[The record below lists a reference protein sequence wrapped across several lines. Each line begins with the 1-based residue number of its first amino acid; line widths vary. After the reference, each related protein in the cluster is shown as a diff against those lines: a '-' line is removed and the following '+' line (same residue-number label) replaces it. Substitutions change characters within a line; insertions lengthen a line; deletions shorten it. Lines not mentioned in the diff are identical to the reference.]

1 MLSRQDHR
9 GLFLCPGQQIRGEYQ
24 KGAAPMHP
32 CAIASPTHRV
42 SLAQLLQRV
51 GPASIICLAQ
61 RGMMRSTAGRGW
73 PALLSLAAIV
83 ITTIVRAG
91 RAQKKT
97 RRYTSGLLA
106 GGTSGQAAADGIAV
120 PNGPSCDG
128 LRMMKGPIR

>member
-1 MLSRQDHR
+1 MLSSQDRR
-9 GLFLCPGQQIRGEYQ
+9 GLFLCPGQQTRGEYQ

-91 RAQKKT
+91 
-97 RRYTSGLLA
+97 
-106 GGTSGQAAADGIAV
+106 GGAKENPEVYQRPIGRGDI
-120 PNGPSCDG
+120 GPSCRG
-128 LRMMKGPIR
+128 WYSGT

>member
-1 MLSRQDHR
+1 MMSRQDRR
-9 GLFLCPGQQIRGEYQ
+9 GLFLCPGQQTRGEYQ

-51 GPASIICLAQ
+51 GPARVICLAQ
-61 RGMMRSTAGRGW
+61 RGMAQSTAGRGW

-91 RAQKKT
+91 
-97 RRYTSGLLA
+97 
-106 GGTSGQAAADGIAV
+106 GGAKENPEVYQRPIGRGDI
-120 PNGPSCDG
+120 GPSCRG
-128 LRMMKGPIR
+128 WYSGT